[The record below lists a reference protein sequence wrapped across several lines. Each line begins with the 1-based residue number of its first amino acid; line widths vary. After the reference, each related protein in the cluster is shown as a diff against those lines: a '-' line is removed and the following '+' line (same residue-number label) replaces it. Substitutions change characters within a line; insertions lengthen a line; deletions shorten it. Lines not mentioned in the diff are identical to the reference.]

1 MSKKIFESWRKY
13 LEEVEREDISVIPI
27 DPELDVQD
35 WEEDEAEENED
46 YKTVIDQAYKI
57 TNIRHS
63 FSNEL
68 SFVAV
73 DLNDNNKV
81 YGAIYSGVSG
91 NVYSFDLEVS
101 PEAQGMGVASSLI
114 NAVMEQYEFYKEAY
128 GDELK
133 MQVHVINK
141 VLVNHLIK
149 KGFKIVEE
157 SNGEWLLEFKESEE

>member
-1 MSKKIFESWRKY
+1 MTKKIFENWQKY
-13 LEEVEREDISVIPI
+13 LEEVEREDISIMAI
-27 DPELDVQD
+27 DPELPIQE
-35 WEEDEAEENED
+35 WEEDEAEEDED
-46 YKTVIDQAYKI
+46 YESAMDQAYKI
-57 TNIRHS
+57 TNIRPS
-63 FSNEL
+63 SSNEL

-91 NVYSFDLEVS
+91 NTYSFDLEVS

-114 NAVMEQYEFYKEAY
+114 NEVMEQYEEYKEAY

-133 MQVHVINK
+133 MQVHVVNK

-149 KGFKIVEE
+149 KGFEIVEE
-157 SNGEWLLEFKESEE
+157 SNGEWLLEFKE

>member
-1 MSKKIFESWRKY
+1 MTKKIFENWQKY
-13 LEEVEREDISVIPI
+13 LEEVEREDISIMPI
-27 DPELDVQD
+27 DPELDIQD
-35 WEEDEAEENED
+35 WEEDEEEENED
-46 YKTVIDQAYKI
+46 YETVVDQAYKI
-57 TNIRHS
+57 TNIRPS
-63 FSNEL
+63 SPL

-91 NVYSFDLEVS
+91 NVFSFDLEVN

-114 NAVMEQYEFYKEAY
+114 NEVMKQYEEYKEAY

-141 VLVNHLIK
+141 VLVNHLIE

>member
-1 MSKKIFESWRKY
+1 MTKKIFENWQKY
-13 LEEVEREDISVIPI
+13 LEEVEREDISIMAI
-27 DPELDVQD
+27 DPELPIQE
-35 WEEDEAEENED
+35 WEEDEAEEDED
-46 YKTVIDQAYKI
+46 YESAMDQAYKI
-57 TNIRHS
+57 TNIRPS
-63 FSNEL
+63 SSNEL

-91 NVYSFDLEVS
+91 DAYSFDLEVS

-114 NAVMEQYEFYKEAY
+114 NEVMEQYEEYKEAY

-133 MQVHVINK
+133 MQVHVVNK

-149 KGFKIVEE
+149 KGFEIVEE
-157 SNGEWLLEFKESEE
+157 SNGEWLLEFKE

>member
-1 MSKKIFESWRKY
+1 MTKKIFENWQKY
-13 LEEVEREDISVIPI
+13 LEEVEREDISIMPI
-27 DPELDVQD
+27 DPELPIQE
-35 WEEDEAEENED
+35 WEEDEAEEDED
-46 YKTVIDQAYKI
+46 YESAMDQAYKI
-57 TNIRHS
+57 TNIRPS
-63 FSNEL
+63 SSNEL

-91 NVYSFDLEVS
+91 DAYSFDLEVS

-114 NAVMEQYEFYKEAY
+114 NEVMEQYEEYKEAY

-133 MQVHVINK
+133 MQVHVVNK

-149 KGFKIVEE
+149 KGFEIVEE
-157 SNGEWLLEFKESEE
+157 SNGEWLLEFKE

>member
-1 MSKKIFESWRKY
+1 MTKKIFENWQKY
-13 LEEVEREDISVIPI
+13 LEEVEREDISIMPI
-27 DPELDVQD
+27 DPELDIQD

-46 YKTVIDQAYKI
+46 YETVVDQAYKI
-57 TNIRHS
+57 TNIRPTS
-63 FSNEL
+63 QL

-91 NVYSFDLEVS
+91 NVFSFDLEVN

-114 NAVMEQYEFYKEAY
+114 NEVMKQYEEYKEAY

-141 VLVNHLIK
+141 VLVNHLIE

>member
-1 MSKKIFESWRKY
+1 MTKKIFENWQKY
-13 LEEVEREDISVIPI
+13 LEEVEREDISIMPI
-27 DPELDVQD
+27 DPELNIQD
-35 WEEDEAEENED
+35 WEEDEAEEDED
-46 YKTVIDQAYKI
+46 YESAMDQAYKI
-57 TNIRHS
+57 TNIRPS
-63 FSNEL
+63 SSNEL

-91 NVYSFDLEVS
+91 DAYSFDLEVS

-114 NAVMEQYEFYKEAY
+114 NEVMEQYEEYKEAY

-133 MQVHVINK
+133 MQVHVVNK

-149 KGFKIVEE
+149 KGFEIVEE
-157 SNGEWLLEFKESEE
+157 SNGEWLLEFKE

>member
-1 MSKKIFESWRKY
+1 MTKKIFENWQKY
-13 LEEVEREDISVIPI
+13 LEEVEREDISIMPI
-27 DPELDVQD
+27 DPELDIQD
-35 WEEDEAEENED
+35 WEEDEAEEDED
-46 YKTVIDQAYKI
+46 YESAMDQAYKI
-57 TNIRHS
+57 TNIRPS
-63 FSNEL
+63 SSNEL

-91 NVYSFDLEVS
+91 DAYSFDLEVS
-101 PEAQGMGVASSLI
+101 PEAQGVGVASSLI
-114 NAVMEQYEFYKEAY
+114 NEVMEQYEEYKEAY

-149 KGFKIVEE
+149 KGFEIVEE
-157 SNGEWLLEFKESEE
+157 SNGEWLLEFKE

>member
-1 MSKKIFESWRKY
+1 MTKKIFENWQKY
-13 LEEVEREDISVIPI
+13 LEEVEREDISIMPI
-27 DPELDVQD
+27 DPELDIQD

-46 YKTVIDQAYKI
+46 YETVVDQAYKI
-57 TNIRHS
+57 TNIRPS
-63 FSNEL
+63 SQL

-91 NVYSFDLEVS
+91 NVFSFDLEVN

-114 NAVMEQYEFYKEAY
+114 NEVMKQYEEYKEAY

-141 VLVNHLIK
+141 VLVNHLIM

>member
-1 MSKKIFESWRKY
+1 MTKKIFENWQKY
-13 LEEVEREDISVIPI
+13 LEEVEREDISIMFI
-27 DPELDVQD
+27 NPELEIQD

-46 YKTVIDQAYKI
+46 YETVVDQAYKI
-57 TNIRHS
+57 TNIRPS
-63 FSNEL
+63 SSNEL

-91 NVYSFDLEVS
+91 DAYSFDLEVS

-114 NAVMEQYEFYKEAY
+114 NEVMEQYERYKEAY

-141 VLVNHLIK
+141 VLVNHLIN

>member
-1 MSKKIFESWRKY
+1 MTKKIFENWQKY
-13 LEEVEREDISVIPI
+13 LEEVEREDISIMPI
-27 DPELDVQD
+27 DPELDIQD
-35 WEEDEAEENED
+35 WEEDEAEEDED
-46 YKTVIDQAYKI
+46 YESVMDQAYKI
-57 TNIRHS
+57 TNIRPS
-63 FSNEL
+63 SSNEL

-91 NVYSFDLEVS
+91 DAYSFDLEVS

-114 NAVMEQYEFYKEAY
+114 NEVMEQYEEYKEAY

-149 KGFKIVEE
+149 KGFEIVEE
-157 SNGEWLLEFKESEE
+157 SNGEWLLEFKE

>member
-1 MSKKIFESWRKY
+1 MTKKIFENWQKY
-13 LEEVEREDISVIPI
+13 LEEVEREDISIMPI
-27 DPELDVQD
+27 DPELDIQD

-46 YKTVIDQAYKI
+46 YETVVDQAYKI
-57 TNIRHS
+57 TNIRTS
-63 FSNEL
+63 SQL

-73 DLNDNNKV
+73 DFNDNNKV

-91 NVYSFDLEVS
+91 NVFSFDLEVN

-114 NAVMEQYEFYKEAY
+114 NEVMKQYEEYKEAY

-141 VLVNHLIK
+141 VLVNHLIE

>member
-1 MSKKIFESWRKY
+1 MTKKIFENWRKY
-13 LEEVEREDISVIPI
+13 LEEVEREDISIMFI
-27 DPELDVQD
+27 NPELEIQD

-46 YKTVIDQAYKI
+46 YETVVDQAYKI
-57 TNIRHS
+57 TNIRPS
-63 FSNEL
+63 SRNEL

-91 NVYSFDLEVS
+91 NVFSFDLEVS

-114 NAVMEQYEFYKEAY
+114 NEVMEQYERYKEAY

>member
-1 MSKKIFESWRKY
+1 MTKKIFENWQKY
-13 LEEVEREDISVIPI
+13 LEEVEREDISIMPI
-27 DPELDVQD
+27 DPELNIQD
-35 WEEDEAEENED
+35 WEEDEAEEDED
-46 YKTVIDQAYKI
+46 YESAMDQAYRI
-57 TNIRHS
+57 TNIRPS
-63 FSNEL
+63 SSNEL

-91 NVYSFDLEVS
+91 DAYSFDLEVS

-114 NAVMEQYEFYKEAY
+114 NEVMEQYEEYKEAY

-133 MQVHVINK
+133 MQVHVVNK

-149 KGFKIVEE
+149 KGFEIVEE
-157 SNGEWLLEFKESEE
+157 SNGEWLLEFKE

>member
-1 MSKKIFESWRKY
+1 MTKKIFENWQKY
-13 LEEVEREDISVIPI
+13 LEEVEREDISIMAI
-27 DPELDVQD
+27 DSELSIQE
-35 WEEDEAEENED
+35 WEEDED
-46 YKTVIDQAYKI
+46 YESAMDQAYKI
-57 TNIRHS
+57 TNIRPS
-63 FSNEL
+63 SSNEL

-91 NVYSFDLEVS
+91 NTYSFDLEVS

-114 NAVMEQYEFYKEAY
+114 NEVMEQYEEYKEAY

-133 MQVHVINK
+133 MQVHVINE

-149 KGFKIVEE
+149 KGFEIVEE
-157 SNGEWLLEFKESEE
+157 SNGEWLLEFAE

>member
-1 MSKKIFESWRKY
+1 MTKKIFENWQKY
-13 LEEVEREDISVIPI
+13 LEEVEREDISIMAI
-27 DPELDVQD
+27 DPELPIQE
-35 WEEDEAEENED
+35 WEEDEAEEDED
-46 YKTVIDQAYKI
+46 YESAMDQAYKI
-57 TNIRHS
+57 TNIRPS

-91 NVYSFDLEVS
+91 NTYSFDLEVS
-101 PEAQGMGVASSLI
+101 PEAQGMGVASNLI
-114 NAVMEQYEFYKEAY
+114 NEVMGQYEEYKEAY

-133 MQVHVINK
+133 MQVHVINE

-149 KGFKIVEE
+149 KGFEIVEE
-157 SNGEWLLEFKESEE
+157 SNGEWLLEFAE